1 MKSLKIYPDTCPE
14 NPRQFSDHTSK
25 IAYKHRNYT
34 LGDEV
39 IGEPIEWLEDKLGL
53 SRKGEYT
60 NERLAQLET
69 QFFKKF
75 IALPLYIYDHS
86 GVTMSTTPFSCQ
98 WDSSKVGYIYASKGD
113 VRKDW
118 NVPRVSHKLKQ
129 QILEQFKA
137 EIKEFSSYLSGD
149 VYAYDVLDDTDE
161 NGSDSCGRF
170 YGRNF
175 EENGLIEY
183 LNYEDFG
190 LNSREELVK
199 YVNSIE
205 ISYDNEED

>member
-14 NPRQFSDHTSK
+14 NPREFSEYTSK

-53 SRKGEYT
+53 QRKGEYT

-75 IALPLYIYDHS
+75 IALPVYIYDHS
-86 GVTMSTTPFSCQ
+86 GVSMSTTPFSCQ
-98 WDSSKVGYIYASKGD
+98 WDSSKVGYIYVAKGD
-113 VRKDW
+113 VKKDW
-118 NVPRVSHKLKQ
+118 NVNRISPKLKQ

-137 EIKEFSSYLSGD
+137 EIKEFSSYISGD
-149 VYAYDVLDDTDE
+149 VYAFDVISE
-161 NGSDSCGRF
+161 NESDIDSCGGF
-170 YGRNF
+170 FGDNF
-175 EENGLIEY
+175 EENGLIDY

-205 ISYDNEED
+205 ISYGNED